1 MAAREA
7 LVQGVRWERASLD
20 AIAEGTWRNPA
31 TSTAERS
38 RLLTIRPSALA
49 VRAASWNTYCISTI

>member
-7 LVQGVRWERASLD
+7 LAQGARWERASLD

-31 TSTAERS
+31 TTTVERS
-38 RLLTIRPSALA
+38 KLLTVRPSALA
-49 VRAASWNTYCISTI
+49 VRAASWNTYCVSTI